1 MSSTTYSLL
10 IAARKELL
18 RKPRRTMI
26 AVAVTAVGLVTII
39 FIRSVN
45 DGFSRQLV
53 DTAVHLTSGHIS
65 VMADDFLVHDTVDRY
80 IEDADSLQRRMEERR
95 HVTQVSP
102 RVKFYA
108 QLCAPKDCW
117 HVMAFGVSPVHE
129 ISMPLLDRSLIAGEF
144 LTEAVED
151 TASIVV
157 GSGLAE
163 VLDID
168 IGAQVG
174 LIADPLKN
182 KIGVRNYRV
191 KGIFQTHIPEVDNS
205 LVYIRKQS
213 AQSLLNYRDEVS
225 EFVLLLDEPERVPEV
240 TASLS
245 HDMGGL
251 PVDVMRWDEIAPNI
265 AQLIDLNSHT
275 MRIILLIVFVV
286 VAVSMMNAVL
296 ISVNERTSELGII
309 LAVGARRRQ
318 VLWMVL
324 AQGVTIAVSGVVI
337 GIAAGWAIVAY
348 FNHSG
353 LDLARFEQGFS
364 SFIGGTVLYPVL
376 EMRTTVESSLA
387 FLVLSV
393 LVCLYPSVKAATLM
407 PVQAIRLNR

>member
-10 IAARKELL
+10 VAAGKELL
-18 RKPRRTMI
+18 RKPRRTAI
-26 AVAVTAVGLVTII
+26 AVAVTAVGLITII
-39 FIRSVN
+39 LIRSIN

-53 DTAVHLTSGHIS
+53 DTAVHLTTGHIS
-65 VMADDFLVHDTVDRY
+65 VMADDYLAHDTVDRY
-80 IEDADSLQRRMEERR
+80 IEGADSLGRRLERR
-95 HVTQVSP
+95 HHVTQVSP

-108 QLCAPKDCW
+108 QLCSPKDCW
-117 HVMAFGVSPVHE
+117 HVMAFGVEPARE
-129 ISMPLLDRSLIAGEF
+129 ISVPLLERSLTAGEF
-144 LTEAVED
+144 LTEAVAD

-157 GSGLAE
+157 GSGLAG
-163 VLDID
+163 VLDME
-168 IGAQVG
+168 IGTPVG
-174 LIADPLKN
+174 LIADPLKD
-182 KIGVRNYRV
+182 KIGIRNYRV

-205 LVYIRKQS
+205 LVYIRERS

-245 HDMGGL
+245 RDMDGM

-265 AQLIDLNSHT
+265 AQLIDLNGYT

-309 LAVGARRRQ
+309 LAIGARRRQ

-324 AQGVTIAVSGVVI
+324 AQGVTIAVSGVAI
-337 GIAAGWAIVAY
+337 GLAVGWAIVAY
-348 FNHSG
+348 LNRSG

-376 EMRTTVESSLA
+376 EMHTAVESSIA

-393 LVCLYPSVKAATLM
+393 LVCLYPSLKAAMLM
-407 PVQAIRLNR
+407 PVQAIRRIR